1 MKKSRKIKLVSDWKD
16 CWKWFSTNCMLVSV
30 AIQATWLNVPE
41 DLKSS
46 LPECLITI
54 VTIVFLVLGFVG
66 RLVHQD
72 TKNDK

>member
-1 MKKSRKIKLVSDWKD
+1 
-16 CWKWFSTNCMLVSV
+16 MLVSV